1 MRVTVA
7 PLALASLVI
16 LLGCTPADRF
26 ASDQT
31 PLSPAPRSGSV
42 DPTAPAQPSPEPY
55 ASPPPHPH
63 PVSLPALIA
72 KDLRGGD
79 LAVGRV
85 TLRTDAYTQH
95 AVTYRSGGLTVSGLM
110 NVPRGDGPWPALVL
124 AHGYIDPQV
133 YVSGQGLTRERDY
146 LARHGFLTLH
156 VDYRNHAGSSSDPTA
171 DRRLRLGYT
180 EDVIN
185 AVHALRAG
193 PSYVD
198 DDRIGLLGRSMG
210 GGVIYNVLVV
220 APGLVDAAAVF
231 APVSSDTV
239 DNFERWIRRNPS
251 RNGLAQQIL
260 TLLRRA
266 IGTTRVLASRQP
278 SNVLRSG
285 HRTRAHPPRHPRPE
299 LPHQLEPDDGR
310 SAGAVR
316 QGRAPVRVPGRRARI
331 RSAVAVVH
339 ETHRGLLRRA
349 PGLNRPCGRSLL
361 ARADGVGGDP
371 RDEQPFPRLS
381 GRALAP
387 RVDLLREA
395 APAASS
401 TQQGRPA
408 HSSSSRGCAAGTS
421 PRRRA
426 ISGPRPSRIVVPI
439 PPAATATAC
448 HRIRRVSAGMRG
460 LRLSAQRSP
469 TAGSAGPPGRPP
481 AG

>member
-260 TLLRRA
+260 TLYGEPSAQPAFWRA
-266 IGTTRVLASRQP
+266 V
-278 SNVLRSG
+278 
-285 HRTRAHPPRHPRPE
+285 
-299 LPHQLEPDDGR
+299 
-310 SAGAVR
+310 
-316 QGRAPVRVPGRRARI
+316 
-331 RSAVAVVH
+331 
-339 ETHRGLLRRA
+339 
-349 PGLNRPCGRSLL
+349 
-361 ARADGVGGDP
+361 
-371 RDEQPFPRLS
+371 
-381 GRALAP
+381 
-387 RVDLLREA
+387 
-395 APAASS
+395 
-401 TQQGRPA
+401 
-408 HSSSSRGCAAGTS
+408 S
-421 PRRRA
+421 PRTYFDRVTEPVLIHHGTLDQSCP
-426 ISGPRPSRIVVPI
+426 ISWSRTTVAALERYDKDVRLFVYPGEGHEFGPLWPSSMKRTVDFFGEHLV
-439 PPAATATAC
+439 
-448 HRIRRVSAGMRG
+448 
-460 LRLSAQRSP
+460 
-469 TAGSAGPPGRPP
+469 
-481 AG
+481 